1 MKEIA
6 ELKILFDEI
15 NTLKN
20 KASMNVC
27 QFCSELTDSDDD
39 EYLTFHFSLL
49 EQKKRYF
56 QQNLKLYFSFRQ
68 NREKAHYFLKDKLQ
82 NLNDEQ
88 LKNDVKEIL
97 DEINFC
103 TLEELQQWIRD
114 IKNGNRSDTNKFITS
129 VTKSSFVKFHYELL
143 NDRNLD
149 NKFRK
154 QLQNRFEEHG
164 EKAEIFLLSK
174 LVNNEDVDFQAEIIF
189 VLGSISEKSKYKKQ
203 ILGYARKFAESVDDY
218 TRDRAI
224 IVLGWIGTMSDTE
237 TLRRHLLEDKNP
249 NCRAWSA
256 SSYMQMWF
264 RSKTNILKLKAFEA
278 YKIALDIE
286 KNYFVLSIILTSV
299 QELGKTKLGISRT
312 ALDEVDKEKIDIA
325 KTKATKFLER
335 ILKSKA

>member
-56 QQNLKLYFSFRQ
+56 QPNLKLYFSFRQ

-82 NLNDEQ
+82 NMNDEQ
-88 LKNDVKEIL
+88 LKNDIEDIL
-97 DEINFC
+97 DDINFH
-103 TLEELQQWIRD
+103 TLEELQQWVRD
-114 IKNGNRSDTNKFITS
+114 IKNGNRSDTNKLITS
-129 VTKSSFVKFHYELL
+129 VTRSSFVEFHYKLITDRHLDVEL
-143 NDRNLD
+143 
-149 NKFRK
+149 RK
-154 QLQNRFEEHG
+154 QLQNKFQEHG
-164 EKAEIFLLSK
+164 EKAEILLLGK
-174 LVNNEDVDFQAEIIF
+174 LENDEDIDFQAEIIF
-189 VLGSISEKSKYKKQ
+189 ILGSISEKSKYKNQ
-203 ILGYARKFAESVDDY
+203 ILAFARKFAESEDDY

-224 IVLGWIGTMSDTE
+224 IVLGWVGTMNDTDI
-237 TLRRHLLEDKNP
+237 LRRHLLEDEHP

-264 RSKTNILKLKAFEA
+264 RNKRDALKLKAFEA
-278 YKIALDIE
+278 YKKALDNE
-286 KNYFVLSIILTSV
+286 KDYFVLSVILSSV
-299 QELGKTKLGISRT
+299 QELGKTKLGISQT
-312 ALDEVDKEKIDIA
+312 ALDEVDQEKIDTA
-325 KTKATKFLER
+325 KTKAMKFLER
-335 ILKSKA
+335 ILKPKA